1 MKKTILLFSLI
12 IVCSLIM
19 SACSGAGSDCRQ
31 EDLIAAVDRL
41 DSSFSKFN
49 NQVELVSST
58 PKSAVPPIISE
69 LEAILQEVNDSEA
82 PDCIQAAKDHLT
94 QYMATMVEGLQFY
107 TADKPEVEVS
117 EKIDQATE
125 LMGNYIIA
133 SLEARVG
140 TPTPQP

>member
-1 MKKTILLFSLI
+1 MKKTISFFSLI
-12 IVCSLIM
+12 IVCSFIM
-19 SACSGAGSDCRQ
+19 SGCSGAISDCNQ
-31 EDLIAAVDRL
+31 ETVIPVVDKL

-49 NQVELVSST
+49 DQVELVSTT

-69 LEAILQEVNDSEA
+69 LEGTLQEVEDLEV
-82 PDCIQAAKDHLT
+82 PDCIQIVKDQLS
-94 QYMATMVEGLQFY
+94 QYMAAMIEGLQLY
-107 TADKPEVEVS
+107 TADKPETEVS

-140 TPTPQP
+140 TPTPLP